1 MIYDSTTVLYDLTN
15 KGTNFVWDNS
25 CELAFKQ
32 LKDALLCAPILKYP
46 DFSPTSRPFQLYT
59 DASATGIGAVLEQS
73 DHVVAYASRALS
85 TSEQNDSV
93 FQKECL
99 AVVHALKQFR
109 HYLLGRHFSIITD
122 HAPLL

>member
-1 MIYDSTTVLYDLTN
+1 M
-15 KGTNFVWDNS
+15 WDQF

-46 DFSPTSRPFQLYT
+46 DFSSTAKPFQLFT

-73 DHVVAYASRALS
+73 GHVVAYTSRALS
-85 TSEQNDSV
+85 SLEQNYSV
-93 FQKECL
+93 IQKEGL
-99 AVVHALKQFR
+99 AVVHALKQFC

-122 HAPLL
+122 YAL